1 MSYQV
6 LARKWR
12 PQQFGQLVGQD
23 HVKSALTH
31 ALSQNRLHHA
41 YLFTGTRGVGK
52 TTIARIFAKSLNCE
66 QGVTATPCG
75 QCSACREIDAGFFV
89 DLLEIDAASRTKV
102 EDTRDLLD
110 NVQYAPTRGR
120 YKVYLIDEVHM
131 LSKHS
136 FNALLKTLE
145 EPPPHVKFLLATT
158 DPQKLPITVLSRC
171 LQFSLKA
178 LTQAQIKQHLSYV
191 LEQEQIPAEED
202 ALALLARAAKGSL
215 RDSLSLTDQ
224 AIAQTGGQ
232 ITLGPVREML
242 GYLEQSWAEILLQS
256 VLNRD
261 LAAMQRH
268 LYQLLSSHPQCQ
280 SVLDDMLALL
290 HLAALAQY
298 QLNAAELAL
307 TESAFVRAVAK
318 SQSPELI
325 QLYYQLLLSGKKD
338 LPYAPDPRTGLEMA
352 LLRAIAFVPATSATV
367 DNPVPSARAAALTAA
382 GIPAE
387 PTAVQAILAAP
398 THMTP
403 AQSIPAQTTQVHSA
417 VSNNTSQQNVLNQVP
432 EQHSQSFGHDAF
444 ESARAD
450 DLSMTAITSP
460 QLQTTAQPLQA
471 ESLQPAATQAA
482 STQPANSEPVIDPVT
497 ASIMARRGLLPSGE
511 SAGGKKPERQQAPVT
526 PQAAPIVSLPTR
538 APIAASI
545 VAPVVTTS
553 APAMAAVVAP
563 VAKPPMVTPSPI
575 DPMDIP
581 PWQDQ
586 PIVTATEVTDAD
598 SALVDEPETFEPA
611 VISRGA
617 NLGVPFVA
625 HDDSELEELSEE
637 SPDSAAEQ
645 FAADATWQVSH
656 NIDNSATHVE
666 QNQAQPIRHAL
677 LESVPVQIDTDFASE
692 EVLAQ
697 APIVDAGPLYF
708 DGVIEKG
715 NFALRT
721 SSQVDAWAARIDS
734 LKIGG
739 LMRLFL
745 LHSVADLQGDSLSL
759 TVASSQRHLD
769 SERNRAQLKQVLSE
783 SFALD
788 LAIDIQFVDEVL
800 QSPQALQLRID
811 QARRVYVEQV
821 LRHDPLVLQLQQHFA
836 AEWQADSLSVN

>member
-191 LEQEQIPAEED
+191 LSQEQIPAEED

-387 PTAVQAILAAP
+387 P
-398 THMTP
+398 
-403 AQSIPAQTTQVHSA
+403 SA
-417 VSNNTSQQNVLNQVP
+417 VHGGNAALAQVTSSQIAPAHNTAPNHTVLQNELNQAP
-432 EQHSQSFGHDAF
+432 EPHIQSFEHDTF
-444 ESARAD
+444 ESAHAEA
-450 DLSMTAITSP
+450 LSTAPIASQNSSP
-460 QLQTTAQPLQA
+460 Q
-471 ESLQPAATQAA
+471 AAPQQSTQAV
-482 STQPANSEPVIDPVT
+482 SSEPVIDPVT

-511 SAGGKKPERQQAPVT
+511 SAGGKKPERQQAPVA
-526 PQAAPIVSLPTR
+526 PQAAPIVALPTR
-538 APIAASI
+538 APAVAQV
-545 VAPVVTTS
+545 VAPVVAT
-553 APAMAAVVAP
+553 PAP
-563 VAKPPMVTPSPI
+563 VAAVLTSDTKPPMVAPSPI
-575 DPMDIP
+575 NPRDIP

-586 PIVTATEVTDAD
+586 PIVTAPEVTEAD
-598 SALVDEPETFEPA
+598 SALTDEPETFEPE

-625 HDDSELEELSEE
+625 HDDSALEELSEE

-645 FAADATWQVSH
+645 FAADATWSQ
-656 NIDNSATHVE
+656 NADNSPT
-666 QNQAQPIRHAL
+666 QSQAQPIRHAL

-692 EVLAQ
+692 QVLAP
-697 APIVDAGPLYF
+697 AVIVDAGPLYF
-708 DGVIEKG
+708 DGVIDHG
-715 NFALRT
+715 NFALRA

-788 LAIDIQFVDEVL
+788 LAIDIQFVDEVP

>member
-66 QGVTATPCG
+66 IGVTATPCG
-75 QCSACREIDAGFFV
+75 KCSACREIDAGFFV

-191 LEQEQIPAEED
+191 LSQEHIPAEED

-268 LYQLLSSHPQCQ
+268 LYQLLSTHPQCQ

-367 DNPVPSARAAALTAA
+367 DNPLPSARSAALSAA
-382 GIPAE
+382 GIPTAPAPEQPQHNSTAQLVAAE
-387 PTAVQAILAAP
+387 APLPPEAVRS
-398 THMTP
+398 
-403 AQSIPAQTTQVHSA
+403 AQISQQQTTIEPVTVAISTSTSTSA
-417 VSNNTSQQNVLNQVP
+417 
-432 EQHSQSFGHDAF
+432 
-444 ESARAD
+444 
-450 DLSMTAITSP
+450 
-460 QLQTTAQPLQA
+460 
-471 ESLQPAATQAA
+471 
-482 STQPANSEPVIDPVT
+482 PANPLVEQVSHEPVIDPVT
-497 ASIMARRGLLPSGE
+497 ASIMARRGLLPSGAPVAE
-511 SAGGKKPERQQAPVT
+511 KKPERQQAPVESNT
-526 PQAAPIVSLPTR
+526 APIVSIVTPTPTST
-538 APIAASI
+538 PI
-545 VAPVVTTS
+545 S
-553 APAMAAVVAP
+553 AVSALKQTAVVAAEQAERLMHAETTP
-563 VAKPPMVTPSPI
+563 KSPQAALPQQAVTQHALPPQALPAQALLASQAPEPI
-575 DPMDIP
+575 NPIDIP
-581 PWQDQ
+581 PWQDM
-586 PIVTATEVTDAD
+586 PVVSGSETAIEAAIAVA
-598 SALVDEPETFEPA
+598 SEEAIEADEPEPFEPEVSPRVSNHHVA
-611 VISRGA
+611 
-617 NLGVPFVA
+617 FVA

-645 FAADATWQVSH
+645 SAADATWQVSQQ
-656 NIDNSATHVE
+656 SESQQAE
-666 QNQAQPIRHAL
+666 SQAQPIRHAL
-677 LESVPVQIDTDFASE
+677 LDSVPVQIDTDFASE
-692 EVLAQ
+692 QLLAP
-697 APIVDAGPLYF
+697 AIVVDAGPLYF
-708 DGVIEKG
+708 AGFIDQG

-745 LHSVADLQGDSLSL
+745 LHSVAELQAELLTL

-769 SERNRAQLKQVLSE
+769 SERNRAQLSQVLSQ

-788 LAIDIQFVDEVL
+788 LQIDIHFVEEVSA
-800 QSPQALQLRID
+800 SPQALQLRID

-821 LRHDPLVLQLQQHFA
+821 LKQDPLVLKLQQHFS
-836 AEWQADSLSVN
+836 AEWQTDSLSVN

>member
-66 QGVTATPCG
+66 IGVTATPCG
-75 QCSACREIDAGFFV
+75 ICSACREIDAGFFV

-191 LEQEQIPAEED
+191 LGQEHIPAEED
-202 ALALLARAAKGSL
+202 AIALLARAAKGSL

-367 DNPVPSARAAALTAA
+367 DNPLPSARAAALTAA
-382 GIPAE
+382 GIPSEPAVTSAPTASFVPSQSAEVENEAMQNALEPRPQTASTYAE
-387 PTAVQAILAAP
+387 PSDGEQSHQEQSHIIQHHAEHQA
-398 THMTP
+398 
-403 AQSIPAQTTQVHSA
+403 QY
-417 VSNNTSQQNVLNQVP
+417 N
-432 EQHSQSFGHDAF
+432 
-444 ESARAD
+444 
-450 DLSMTAITSP
+450 
-460 QLQTTAQPLQA
+460 
-471 ESLQPAATQAA
+471 QAA
-482 STQPANSEPVIDPVT
+482 SRPEGLQTIAQEETAPIVSSEPVIDPVT

-511 SAGGKKPERQQAPVT
+511 FAGGKKPERQQAPVT
-526 PQAAPIVSLPTR
+526 SAA
-538 APIAASI
+538 
-545 VAPVVTTS
+545 APVVSIPTTAVAGASSVVRSQVAALQLPVPAAAAS
-553 APAMAAVVAP
+553 APVLAPIQPKVAEPESLKPSAITP
-563 VAKPPMVTPSPI
+563 V

-581 PWQDQ
+581 PWQD
-586 PIVTATEVTDAD
+586 PPVAVVTTTTEAIAAD
-598 SALVDEPETFEPA
+598 ELESCEPEVSARITNQTVAF
-611 VISRGA
+611 I
-617 NLGVPFVA
+617 A

-645 FAADATWQVSH
+645 FAADATWQVSQQ
-656 NIDNSATHVE
+656 IEGAERQSETI
-666 QNQAQPIRHAL
+666 QAQPIRHAL

-692 EVLAQ
+692 LVLT
-697 APIVDAGPLYF
+697 PSIVVDAGPLYF
-708 DGVIEKG
+708 DGVIERE

-721 SSQVDAWAARIDS
+721 SSQVDAWAARIDT

-745 LHSVADLQGDSLSL
+745 LHSVADLQGELLYL

-769 SERNRAQLKQVLSE
+769 SERNRAQLKHVLSE
-783 SFALD
+783 SFGLE
-788 LAIDIQFVDEVL
+788 LTVDIQFVDEVP

-811 QARRVYVEQV
+811 QARRIYVEQV
-821 LRHDPLVLQLQQHFA
+821 LRQDPLVLQLQRHFA
-836 AEWQADSLSVN
+836 AEWQMDSLSVN